1 MIKPGERVVT
11 IATGSGLK
19 AASVVRQPENS
30 VFEVKLDEI
39 EGVLKKLEGKI
50 PIYWYSPKQSAGFY
64 TGQIMLYIC

>member
-19 AASVVRQPENS
+19 ATSVVRQLEIS

-39 EGVLKKLEGKI
+39 EGVLKKLEG
-50 PIYWYSPKQSAGFY
+50 
-64 TGQIMLYIC
+64 